1 MTVETPFLRSLRR
14 SALGAWLAVAYA
26 LAVLASGLAPSPA
39 FAHSPLDGAW
49 LCSGLAPPT
58 QGMPEPASEPA
69 HCKGCPVNPVLAG
82 PVDVAGIADVR
93 TPLSAASEQR
103 PGFAAL
109 PAAVPGLPPSRAPP
123 ASTA

>member
-1 MTVETPFLRSLRR
+1 MTVETPFLRGLRR
-14 SALGAWLAVAYA
+14 STLGAWLAVAYA

-39 FAHSPLDGAW
+39 IAHSPLDGAW
-49 LCSGLAPPT
+49 LCSGLAAPT

-82 PVDVAGIADVR
+82 RVDAAVIADVR

-103 PGFAAL
+103 AGFAAL
-109 PAAVPGLPPSRAPP
+109 PAAVPWLPPSRAPP